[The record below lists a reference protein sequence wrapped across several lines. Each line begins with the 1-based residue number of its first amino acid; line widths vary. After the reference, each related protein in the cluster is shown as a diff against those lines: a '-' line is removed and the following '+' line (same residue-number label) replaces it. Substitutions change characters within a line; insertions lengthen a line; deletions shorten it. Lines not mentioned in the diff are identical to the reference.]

1 LRAHLNE
8 ETSCPN
14 SKGRHLAFNLGEYF
28 QLLPHEMEKI
38 LKEVLK
44 AVKSWKK
51 IAKNI
56 GISRAEQEIM
66 SSALQYKIE

>member
-1 LRAHLNE
+1 MDFLVKDLIK
-8 ETSCPN
+8 PN
-14 SKGRHLAFNLGEYF
+14 YYPTLENNKFN
-28 QLLPHEMEKI
+28 PDIVNI

-51 IAKNI
+51 IANDI

-66 SSALQYKIE
+66 SSAFQYMIE